1 MTKEETIKTVSEMM
15 QADSCCRELK
25 EAAKEWLDAVGTSG
39 EKKAAEALKA
49 EMKED
54 VCSIDNF
61 IELCSSPTGK
71 KIFGADQAAAM
82 LKAGQEAKGKG
93 GKYCLCGACQA
104 GGKLLDDPS
113 GLNA

>member
-25 EAAKEWLDAVGTSG
+25 EAAKEWL
-39 EKKAAEALKA
+39 EALKA

-61 IELCSSPTGK
+61 IGLCSSPTGK